1 MKNVEVHAVNPAL
14 GALFSFVER
23 LTDWETSAS
32 VKTSE
37 LLALFLSLDDFQ
49 ALRLTEKHKYETINQ
64 IHRWNITNAHCLK
77 FRKLNWLVIVEM

>member
-49 ALRLTEKHKYETINQ
+49 VLRLTEKHKYETINQ
-64 IHRWNITNAHCLK
+64 IHRWNITNAQSV
-77 FRKLNWLVIVEM
+77 LNLGN